1 MTDELEL
8 MRMHVE
14 ALFTHDARGRL
25 VRVNEFNGKP
35 ASRFFIGRTSM
46 GNVVRVRH
54 DLDDA
59 IARELESI
67 AAAEQW
73 SEALLEPPYGS
84 TPYEAV
90 LAAVAPIVHIESGPA
105 FRVAQDLVR
114 KPNAIRITAENR
126 DLLKP
131 LHPSWFDDV
140 DHCQPFVGLVHEGVV
155 VSVCASVRITDRA
168 HEAGVDTHPDF
179 RGRGFAP
186 HAVAAWARAV
196 REAGRLP
203 LYSTSWKNT
212 ASQAVAAK
220 LGLVRY
226 GTTLHIT

>member
-1 MTDELEL
+1 MIDELEL

-14 ALFTHDARGRL
+14 ALFTHDERGRI
-25 VRVNEFNGKP
+25 VRVNEYNGKP

-46 GNVVRVRH
+46 GNVVRVR
-54 DLDDA
+54 DDVDENQ
-59 IARELESI
+59 ARELESI
-67 AAAEQW
+67 AATERW
-73 SEALLEPPYGS
+73 NDALLEPPYGS
-84 TPYEAV
+84 TPYEAA
-90 LAAVAPIVHIESGPA
+90 LGTVAPVERIECGPA
-105 FRVAQDLVR
+105 FRVAQDLVW
-114 KPNAIRITAENR
+114 KPNAIRITPENR

-140 DHCQPFVGLVHEGVV
+140 VHCQPFVGVVYEGVV

-168 HEAGVDTHPDF
+168 HEAGVDTHVDF

-196 REAGRLP
+196 REANRLP

>member
-8 MRMHVE
+8 MRIHVE
-14 ALFTHDARGRL
+14 ALYTHDERGRI
-25 VRVNEFNGKP
+25 VRVNELNGKP
-35 ASRFFIGRTSM
+35 APRLFIGRTSM
-46 GNVVRVRH
+46 GNVVRVR
-54 DLDDA
+54 DDVDDA
-59 IARELESI
+59 LARKLEAV
-67 AAAEQW
+67 AAAEQR
-73 SEALLEPPYGS
+73 SVALLEPPYGS
-84 TPYEAV
+84 MPYEAL
-90 LAAVAPIVHIESGPA
+90 LASAAAIEHVEAGPA
-105 FRVAQDLVR
+105 FRSAHDLVR
-114 KPNAIRITAENR
+114 KPNAIRITLENR
-126 DLLKP
+126 DLLEP
-131 LHPSWFDDV
+131 RHPSWLDDV
-140 DHCQPFVGLVHEGVV
+140 AHCQPFIGMVHEGVV

-168 HEAGVDTHPDF
+168 HEAGVDTHVDF

-196 REAGRLP
+196 REAGRIP

>member
-1 MTDELEL
+1 MIDELEL
-8 MRMHVE
+8 MRIHVE
-14 ALFTHDARGRL
+14 ALYTHDERGRI
-25 VRVNEFNGKP
+25 VRVNERNGKP
-35 ASRFFIGRTSM
+35 AARFFIGRTSL

-54 DLDDA
+54 DVDDA
-59 IARELESI
+59 LARELESI
-67 AAAEQW
+67 AAAER
-73 SEALLEPPYGS
+73 SSDALLEPPYGS
-84 TPYEAV
+84 TPYEGV
-90 LAAVAPIVHIESGPA
+90 LSAAAPIEHVESGPA

-114 KPNAIRITAENR
+114 KPNAIRITMENR
-126 DLLKP
+126 ELLEP
-131 LHPSWFDDV
+131 LHPSWFEDV
-140 DHCQPFVGLVHEGVV
+140 AYCQPFVGVVHEGVV

-168 HEAGVDTHPDF
+168 HEAGVDTHRDF

-196 REAGRLP
+196 RDANRLP
-203 LYSTSWKNT
+203 LYSTSWTNA

>member
-8 MRMHVE
+8 MRIHVE
-14 ALFTHDARGRL
+14 ALYTHDEHGRI
-25 VRVNEFNGKP
+25 VRVNELNGKP
-35 ASRFFIGRTSM
+35 APRFFLGRTSM

-54 DLDDA
+54 DVDDA
-59 IARELESI
+59 LARELEAI

-73 SEALLEPPYGS
+73 SDLLLEPPYGS

-90 LAAVAPIVHIESGPA
+90 LAAMAPVERVETGPSYRSA
-105 FRVAQDLVR
+105 HDLVR
-114 KPNAIRITAENR
+114 KPNAIRITTENR

-131 LHPSWFDDV
+131 LHPSWFEDV
-140 DHCQPFVGLVHEGVV
+140 AHCQPFVGLVHEGAV

-203 LYSTSWKNT
+203 LYSTSWSNT

>member
-8 MRMHVE
+8 MQMHVE
-14 ALFTHDARGRL
+14 ALFTHDERGRI

-35 ASRFFIGRTSM
+35 ASRFFIGRTPK
-46 GNVVRVRH
+46 GNVIRVRA
-54 DLDDA
+54 DVDDA
-59 IARELESI
+59 LAHQLELL
-67 AAAEQW
+67 ATAEQPGD
-73 SEALLEPPYGS
+73 ALLEPPYGS
-84 TPYEAV
+84 TPYEAA
-90 LAAVAPIVHIESGPA
+90 LAAAAPVERIETGPA

-114 KPNAIRITAENR
+114 KPNAIRITLENR

-131 LHPSWFDDV
+131 LHQSWFDDV
-140 DHCQPFVGLVHEGVV
+140 AHCQPFVGVIHEGVV

-168 HEAGVDTHPDF
+168 HEAGVDTHADF

-196 REAGRLP
+196 REANRLP

-212 ASQAVAAK
+212 ASRAVAEK

>member
-8 MRMHVE
+8 MQMHVE
-14 ALFTHDARGRL
+14 ALFTHDERGRI

-35 ASRFFIGRTSM
+35 AARFFIGRTSL
-46 GNVVRVRH
+46 GNVVRVRN
-54 DLDDA
+54 DVDDA
-59 IARELESI
+59 LARELESI
-67 AAAEQW
+67 AAAERW
-73 SEALLEPPYGS
+73 SGALLEPPYGS
-84 TPYEAV
+84 TAYESV
-90 LAAVAPIVHIESGPA
+90 LASAGPIEHVEAGPA
-105 FRVAQDLVR
+105 YRSVHDLVR

-131 LHPSWFDDV
+131 LHPSWYDDV
-140 DHCQPFVGLVHEGVV
+140 EHCQPFIGLVYEGVV

-203 LYSTSWKNT
+203 LYSTSWSNT
-212 ASQAVAAK
+212 ASQAIATK
-220 LGLVRY
+220 LGLVQY

>member
-8 MRMHVE
+8 MQMHVE
-14 ALFTHDARGRL
+14 ALYTHDDRGRI

-35 ASRFFIGRTSM
+35 APRFFIGRTSM
-46 GNVVRVRH
+46 GNVVRIRQDV
-54 DLDDA
+54 DDA
-59 IARELESI
+59 LARELASI
-67 AAAEQW
+67 AEAERW
-73 SEALLEPPYGS
+73 SDALLEPPYGS

-90 LAAVAPIVHIESGPA
+90 LAAVAPIAHVESGPA

-114 KPNAIRITAENR
+114 KPNAIRITLENR

-140 DHCQPFVGLVHEGVV
+140 VHCQPFVGVVHEGVV

-168 HEAGVDTHPDF
+168 HEAGVDTHVDF

-196 REAGRLP
+196 REANRLP
-203 LYSTSWKNT
+203 LFSTSWTNA